1 MCSGWED
8 AQLVTALTQS
18 RNYCSQAEWILDFG
32 ATSESGLEFGPVL
45 VTSLF
50 LRELMI
56 PGKDPKRV
64 LKYVETFEEGS
75 G

>member
-1 MCSGWED
+1 
-8 AQLVTALTQS
+8 
-18 RNYCSQAEWILDFG
+18 
-32 ATSESGLEFGPVL
+32 LEFGPVL